1 MNDERIEVTTDDGEI
16 VGCYVGDRVINPIR
30 GISGTIVGLGDA
42 PNTVRIKVDETGE
55 SFDVEASNFQ
65 DYWE

>member
-1 MNDERIEVTTDDGEI
+1 MNERIEVITDDGEI
-16 VGCYVGDRVINPIR
+16 VGCYVGDSVIHPIR

-42 PNTVRIKVDETGE
+42 PNTVRIKVNETGE

-65 DYWE
+65 SDWE